1 MVVCLSVLVL
11 QQTDNLSSVYLS
23 PCDSRDRLQPQRNP
37 EMDKQEKK
45 MNQMLKRWFSGHCL
59 FYFSAMTFSY

>member
-23 PCDSRDRLQPQRNP
+23 PYDSRDRLQPQRNP
-37 EMDKQEKK
+37 EMDKQKK
-45 MNQMLKRWFSGHCL
+45 MNQMLKR
-59 FYFSAMTFSY
+59 

>member
-23 PCDSRDRLQPQRNP
+23 PYDSRDRLQPQRNP
-37 EMDKQEKK
+37 EMDKQKK
-45 MNQMLKRWFSGHCL
+45 NEPDAKAVIFWSL
-59 FYFSAMTFSY
+59 FILFFCYDF

>member
-11 QQTDNLSSVYLS
+11 QETDNLSSVYLS
-23 PCDSRDRLQPQRNP
+23 PYDSRDRLQPQRNP
-37 EMDKQEKK
+37 EMDKQKK

-59 FYFSAMTFSY
+59 FLFFCYDF

>member
-23 PCDSRDRLQPQRNP
+23 PYDSRDRLQPQRNP
-37 EMDKQEKK
+37 EMDKQKK
-45 MNQMLKRWFSGHCL
+45 MNQMLKRWFSGYCL
-59 FYFSAMTFSY
+59 FLFFCYDF

>member
-23 PCDSRDRLQPQRNP
+23 PYDSQDRLQPQRNP
-37 EMDKQEKK
+37 EMDKQKK
-45 MNQMLKRWFSGHCL
+45 K
-59 FYFSAMTFSY
+59 